1 MAEYIEGLLGEFCD
15 EKKVNKSKGLLALVV
30 GLTRVARDDG
40 LPIEPNSLV
49 AKSGGQVTRIGR
61 SITQKVLGEYGIDR
75 LLAAE
80 GGRTSRGS
88 INNMKA
94 YIGLLN
100 DFHSRGIADLA
111 RIEEWWI
118 ERVREFF
125 AAKPFKLNTDASKSM
140 RAIIHELLDQAKERQ
155 KESPGSTFV
164 GTIIQHL
171 VGAKLD
177 LILNGIDHHGSAVS
191 DDISGREGDFV
202 LGDTSIHV
210 TTAPGEL
217 LIGKCLRNL
226 GNALRPIIVTVSDRV
241 HVAIALAETAE
252 IHDRIDVLDV
262 EQFLA
267 GNLYEHGRF
276 EREGRIEKVCL
287 LIEKY
292 NSIIDK
298 CETDP
303 SLKIF
308 IK

>member
-1 MAEYIEGLLGEFCD
+1 MAEYVEGFLGEFCD
-15 EKKVNKSKGLLALVV
+15 ENKVVKRKGFLALVI

-40 LPIEPNSLV
+40 LPINPDSLV
-49 AKSGGQVTRIGR
+49 AKSGGQVARIGR
-61 SITQKVLGEYGIDR
+61 AITQKVLGDYGIDR

-88 INNMKA
+88 INNMKG
-94 YIGLLN
+94 YINLLN

-118 ERVREFF
+118 ERVREYF
-125 AAKPFKLNTDASKSM
+125 AAKPFKLSTDASKSM

-155 KESPGSTFV
+155 KESPGSTYV
-164 GTIIQHL
+164 GTVIQHL

-177 LILNGIDHHGSAVS
+177 LILGGIDHHGAAVA

-202 LGDTSIHV
+202 LGDVSIHV
-210 TTAPGEL
+210 TTMPGEL
-217 LIGKCLRNL
+217 LIRKCLRNI
-226 GNALRPIIVTVSDRV
+226 GDALRPIIVTVSGRV
-241 HVAIALAETAE
+241 GVAVALAETAE

-276 EREGRIEKVCL
+276 EREGRIEKIQL
-287 LIEKY
+287 LLEKY
-292 NSIIDK
+292 NSIIDE

-303 SLKIF
+303 SLKIRMN
-308 IK
+308 